1 MRTST
6 GIYICLCIVVALV
19 IVFGTVQGA
28 GTAGTLLVVG
38 TVIFVVYRGVTSKK
52 GSRECPRCGG
62 RVKIG
67 ELDCPHCA
75 FDFRT
80 LGTPAA

>member
-38 TVIFVVYRGVTSKK
+38 TVIFVVYRGLTGNK
-52 GSRECPRCGG
+52 GSRGCPRCGG
-62 RVKIG
+62 RVKNG
-67 ELDCPHCA
+67 ELDCPNCA
-75 FDFRT
+75 YDFRT
-80 LGTPAA
+80 MGSPEA